1 MFLHIKGNASNI
13 VAFPETYKQKFDCY
27 DETILKIECNSR
39 QQLISAG
46 RTKALNYAYFW
57 KEELDGLGDNAKA
70 QITDIRGNFI
80 DSEQMNTLPENGKVL
95 IKTQYDGFV
104 EIIKND
110 KIVDKR
116 LINED
121 RRVEI
126 AQITWGTQIS
136 IFVGLDLIKKIKFM
150 KVNTQTS
157 NNENS
162 ILEKLNSFSGKKI
175 KVSHTIGSL
184 AARLDEYPKIKMWL
198 YKRIRENSINE
209 QAYKYLI
216 FIIERKVRN

>member
-1 MFLHIKGNASNI
+1 
-13 VAFPETYKQKFDCY
+13 
-27 DETILKIECNSR
+27 
-39 QQLISAG
+39 
-46 RTKALNYAYFW
+46 
-57 KEELDGLGDNAKA
+57 
-70 QITDIRGNFI
+70 
-80 DSEQMNTLPENGKVL
+80 
-95 IKTQYDGFV
+95 
-104 EIIKND
+104 
-110 KIVDKR
+110 
-116 LINED
+116 
-121 RRVEI
+121 
-126 AQITWGTQIS
+126 
-136 IFVGLDLIKKIKFM
+136 M